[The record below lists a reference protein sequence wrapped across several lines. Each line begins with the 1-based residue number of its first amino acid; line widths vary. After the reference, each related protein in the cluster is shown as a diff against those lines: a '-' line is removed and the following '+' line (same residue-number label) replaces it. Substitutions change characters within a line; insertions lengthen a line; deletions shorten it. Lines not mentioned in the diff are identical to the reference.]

1 MPADVYAFGCLAF
14 ELLTGRQLFMEESEV
29 AMISAHI
36 THDGLPPRL
45 RELSQ
50 NPKLQPLVEM
60 LFGTLRRDPAA
71 RFKAPE
77 LRGML
82 KAVAKAVEGS
92 PWPLVVKP
100 PQQRSRTPGP
110 TGAVR

>member
-1 MPADVYAFGCLAF
+1 
-14 ELLTGRQLFMEESEV
+14 MEASEV

-71 RFKAPE
+71 RFKATE

-82 KAVAKAVEGS
+82 KGVAKAVEGN